1 MFRVYG
7 EGVLGECLAR
17 SSTRARESRWYVML
31 VVQEGNDWGYFVGL
45 GTGRGLRENLAT
57 VACPLR
63 FNSDLVCRAQAVPVI
78 LPVNSTCV
86 PSLFD
91 YAGVTGCTVD

>member
-1 MFRVYG
+1 
-7 EGVLGECLAR
+7 
-17 SSTRARESRWYVML
+17 ML
-31 VVQEGNDWGYFVGL
+31 VVPEGNDWGYFVGL

-78 LPVNSTCV
+78 LPVNSTCHMTCV

-91 YAGVTGCTVD
+91 YGGALTGCTVN